1 MKKLSR
7 LESSS
12 VVTLALALAACSSA
26 QTEHVP
32 GPADPPLDPTA
43 IPAENDTRP
52 RVEATLESQGLSGAA
67 LDKSVDPCTDFY
79 QFACGGWEKT
89 TQIPD
94 DRSRWS
100 RSFSEIDQR
109 NEADLRAILED
120 ATKKKAE
127 ETPVG
132 KIGRFY
138 SACMDEAAIEKAGA
152 KPLKPLLDATKK
164 VTNKKDLT
172 KLLVM
177 LHQHGIWSFFDV
189 SSGQDYKD
197 ATKMIGMIDQ
207 NGLGLPD
214 RDYYLK
220 SDADKKKIKDFYV
233 AHVEKMFKLAGF
245 SAAESKT
252 ATDDV
257 LRVET
262 ALATASKSREERRD
276 PVGMYNKVDRPGLKE
291 STPTIDWDAYFA
303 GLGFTNIVDISVSAP
318 KYMAALDALAK
329 NESPKALQHY
339 FEWQII
345 HNAAPRLSKA
355 FVDEDFELTKTLTGQ
370 KTQRDRWKRCIDAVD
385 DNLGE
390 LLAQPFVDLRFG
402 GDSKTAAESYAHA
415 IAGAMDGRLDELDW
429 MDAATREKAKQKL
442 HAMAYLIGYPA
453 KWKTYDYPVKD
464 GYFDDVLAGSA
475 FKLKDSLEKVGKPV
489 DRGEWFM
496 TPPTVNAYYDPQK
509 NQMVFPAGILQ
520 PPFYSAKASVPVN
533 LGAMGMVVGHELTHG
548 FDDEGSQFDK
558 SGNLANWWSDSTSA
572 TFKSKGQCVERQYG
586 GYEVLPG
593 LKLNGKLTLGENI
606 ADVGGVK
613 LAFRAYRQMR
623 KDSKEQVIADGF
635 TEDQQFFLA
644 TGQIW
649 CSKYREETTRLMTQV
664 DPHSFPK
671 YRVNGPMSQTPE
683 FQKAWSCKPGSKM
696 IAAETCSVW

>member
-1 MKKLSR
+1 MNKLSR
-7 LESSS
+7 LETPS
-12 VVTLALALAACSSA
+12 VVALLLALSACSSA
-26 QTEHVP
+26 QPEHVP
-32 GPADPPLDPTA
+32 GPADPPPDPTA
-43 IPAENDTRP
+43 TPAETDPRP

-67 LDKSVDPCTDFY
+67 LDKSVDPCVDFY

-89 TQIPD
+89 TPIPD

-109 NEADLRAILED
+109 NESDLRTILEE

-127 ETPVG
+127 DSAVG
-132 KIGRFY
+132 KVGRFY
-138 SACMDEAAIEKAGA
+138 AACMDESAIEKAGA
-152 KPLKPLLDATKK
+152 KPLKPLLDEVKRLTS
-164 VTNKKDLT
+164 KKDLT
-172 KLLVM
+172 KLLVSF
-177 LHQHGIWSFFDV
+177 HQHGIWALFDV

-220 SDADKKKIKDFYV
+220 TDADKVKIKEFYV

-245 SAAESKT
+245 SDKESKE
-252 ATDDV
+252 ATTDV
-257 LRVET
+257 LRIET

-276 PVGMYNKVDRPGLKE
+276 PVGMYNKVDRPGLVK
-291 STPTIDWDAYFA
+291 STPVIDWDGYFK
-303 GLGFTNIVDISVSAP
+303 GLGFANIVDISVSAP
-318 KYMAALDALAK
+318 NFMKALDDLANK
-329 NESPKALQHY
+329 ETPKALQHY
-339 FEWQII
+339 FAWQVI

-355 FVDEDFELTKTLTGQ
+355 FVDEDFSLTKTLTGQ
-370 KTQRDRWKRCIDAVD
+370 KVQRERWKRCIDAVD
-385 DNLGE
+385 ENLGE

-402 GDSKTAAESYAHA
+402 GESKTAAESYVHA

-429 MDAATREKAKQKL
+429 MDAPTREKAKQKL

-453 KWKTYDYPVKD
+453 KWKTYDFTVKD
-464 GYFDDVLAGSA
+464 AFFDDILAGAA
-475 FKLKDSLEKVGKPV
+475 FKLKDSLQKVGKPV
-489 DRGEWFM
+489 DRGEWYM

-558 SGNLANWWSDSTSA
+558 DGNLANWWSDSTGT
-572 TFKSKGQCVERQYG
+572 TFKGKGQCVEKQYG
-586 GYEVLPG
+586 NYEVLPG

-606 ADVGGVK
+606 ADVGGMK
-613 LAFRAYRQMR
+613 LAFRAYRNMR
-623 KDSKEQVIADGF
+623 KDAKEQVIADGF

-649 CSKYREETTRLMTQV
+649 CSKYREETTRLMAQV
-664 DPHSFPK
+664 DPHSYPK
-671 YRVNGPMSQTPE
+671 YRVNGPMSQIPE
-683 FQKAWSCKPGSKM
+683 FQKA
-696 IAAETCSVW
+696 